1 MNIPADQ
8 ADRFNDILGRKLGQE
23 QPLGRIATT
32 AEIANAAVFLASDLS
47 SFITGVVLAVD
58 GGASAVTNSRF
69 EQYAGE
75 AYAEFNKA

>member
-32 AEIANAAVFLASDLS
+32 AEIANAAVF
-47 SFITGVVLAVD
+47 
-58 GGASAVTNSRF
+58 SR
-69 EQYAGE
+69 Q
-75 AYAEFNKA
+75 